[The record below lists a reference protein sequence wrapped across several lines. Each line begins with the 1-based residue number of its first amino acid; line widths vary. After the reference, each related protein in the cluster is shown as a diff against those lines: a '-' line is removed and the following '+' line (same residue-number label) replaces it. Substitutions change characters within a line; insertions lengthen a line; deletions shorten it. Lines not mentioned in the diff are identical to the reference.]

1 MRVQL
6 FTIKRAYEI
15 SCKLYAPADGIIE
28 NIILGVHGFTGDKD
42 SSMLEKLAE
51 HACLKNTALLCFDF
65 PAHGKSP
72 VNEDMLTVE
81 NCKKDFCALA
91 EYVRNNYSHAKKY
104 VFATSFGGFIT
115 ILCAEML
122 QDFKLVLRAPAVS
135 MPKAL
140 LENVLHLSAEEFRE
154 IKSVTCG
161 YDRPIRLPYSFYEE
175 LIQET
180 DPYSIVLSVPT
191 LIIHGECDNIIPLSH
206 ILSFVETQKTAT
218 LETLPNTDHRFKKPG
233 QVETVINLTANFFD
247 L

>member
-1 MRVQL
+1 MKIQFFSL
-6 FTIKRAYEI
+6 KRAYEI
-15 SCKLYAPADGIIE
+15 PCKLYSPEDRTVE

-115 ILCAEML
+115 ILCAEKL
-122 QDFKLVLRAPAVS
+122 RDFKLVLRAPAVS
-135 MPKAL
+135 MPKVL
-140 LENVLHLSAEEFRE
+140 LDNVLKISAEEFRE
-154 IKSVTCG
+154 INSVSCG
-161 YDRPIRLPYSFYEE
+161 FDRPICLPYSFYEE
-175 LIQET
+175 LIQEK
-180 DPYSIVLSVPT
+180 DPYHITLSVPT
-191 LIIHGECDNIIPLSH
+191 LMIHGDQDDIVPLSH
-206 ILSFVETQKTAT
+206 ILTFAKTQENAR
-218 LETLPNTDHRFKKPG
+218 LEILPNTDHRFKKPG
-233 QVETVINLTANFFD
+233 QAETVIKLTANFFD